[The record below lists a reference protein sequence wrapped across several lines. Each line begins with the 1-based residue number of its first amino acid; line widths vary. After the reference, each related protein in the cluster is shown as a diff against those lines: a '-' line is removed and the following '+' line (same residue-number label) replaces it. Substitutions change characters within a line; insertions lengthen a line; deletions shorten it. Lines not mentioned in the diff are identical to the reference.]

1 MRLRVQEQWFSWIH
15 LMTPS
20 KTRVIK
26 PDHVLVQEI
35 GAESALL
42 NLNNEHYFSL
52 DDVGTRM
59 WAVLISATS
68 IHQAEEN
75 LLCEYEVEA
84 DQIQHDLH
92 DLIQQLVEHDL
103 VQLVEA

>member
-1 MRLRVQEQWFSWIH
+1 MMTHSMMRA
-15 LMTPS
+15 
-20 KTRVIK
+20 IK
-26 PDHVLVQEI
+26 PNHVLFQEI

-42 NLNNEHYFSL
+42 NLNKEHYFSL

-59 WAVLISATS
+59 WAVLVSAAS
-68 IHQAEEN
+68 IQEAQES

-84 DQIQHDLH
+84 AQIQHDLY